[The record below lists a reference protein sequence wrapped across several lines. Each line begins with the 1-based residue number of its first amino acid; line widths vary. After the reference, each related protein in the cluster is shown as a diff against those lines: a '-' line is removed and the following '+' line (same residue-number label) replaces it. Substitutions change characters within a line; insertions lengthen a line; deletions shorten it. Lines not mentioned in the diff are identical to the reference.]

1 MFLTLNSHLLTCKS
15 DRLSRTICPCWLDR
29 HNQVYFTF
37 QFATIL
43 LAIFLLVLILILP
56 TCLEK
61 HATRCCT
68 DDGQLI
74 TTNPHKTCFP
84 ILIPQNDPAH
94 SQTNMQCMN
103 FVRTLTDKDLNCV
116 DTLPQHPAEQMTVV
130 TAFMDLSLV
139 YGNNEDQNRPI
150 RAFHGGRL

>member
-1 MFLTLNSHLLTCKS
+1 MFLTLNLHLLICKLARS
-15 DRLSRTICPCWLDR
+15 SRTICQCWLDR
-29 HNQVYFTF
+29 HNQVHFTF
-37 QFATIL
+37 QFTI
-43 LAIFLLVLILILP
+43 IFLPFFVLVRLLFS

-94 SQTNMQCMN
+94 SQTNVQCMN

-116 DTLPQHPAEQMTVV
+116 DALPQHPAEQMTVV

-139 YGNNEDQNRPI
+139 YGNNEDQNRPV